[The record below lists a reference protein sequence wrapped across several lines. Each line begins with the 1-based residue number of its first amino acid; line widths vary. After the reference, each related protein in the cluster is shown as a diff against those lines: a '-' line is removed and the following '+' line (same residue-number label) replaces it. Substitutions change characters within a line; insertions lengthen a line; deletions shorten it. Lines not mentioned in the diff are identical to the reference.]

1 MTFHKVFHYTVSMT
15 LFIGLLSAC
24 ASPAPTQRLPEITF
38 SHLQVYK
45 VDVAKIEVE
54 NRYSAPLKAPHIVHL
69 LPTTPEKALER
80 WLKDRFQA
88 VGQTGSLRLII
99 EDARA
104 TETALTLDKSL
115 KGHLMKQQSQRYDMA
130 VLATLHMRDRT
141 GKTIGTAGARAERS
155 ITAREDISLKDREK
169 LWFDTVDKLM
179 TDFNKVME
187 ANVQSYLSRW
197 LR

>member
-1 MTFHKVFHYTVSMT
+1 MTFHKVFYYTVSMA

-130 VLATLHMRDRT
+130 VLAALHILDET
-141 GKTIGTAGARAERS
+141 GKTIGTARARAERS

-169 LWFDTVDKLM
+169 LWFDTVNRLM